1 VFSIGV
7 DLGQRQ
13 DYSAVAVVERMEQK
27 LHSFDHLHW
36 MLREEA
42 TAEEWVV
49 RHLERMPLGTAY
61 TAVTTRVVALAQSP
75 ALRGDCRLVVDATG
89 VGMPVVDMLR
99 EARPGCEMAAVSIT
113 GGQGQRFDGKVWHV
127 PKLDL
132 LARLQGLLEQKRLRI
147 ARGMR
152 ESGTLVRELTDM
164 RSTRRASGRLRVGA
178 DGAGQH
184 DDLALA
190 VALAVWMGRKGKIG
204 EQRRRLP
211 GI

>member
-1 VFSIGV
+1 
-7 DLGQRQ
+7 
-13 DYSAVAVVERMEQK
+13 
-27 LHSFDHLHW
+27 
-36 MLREEA
+36 
-42 TAEEWVV
+42 
-49 RHLERMPLGTAY
+49 
-61 TAVTTRVVALAQSP
+61 
-75 ALRGDCRLVVDATG
+75 
-89 VGMPVVDMLR
+89 
-99 EARPGCEMAAVSIT
+99 
-113 GGQGQRFDGKVWHV
+113 V

-132 LARLQGLLEQKRLRI
+132 LSRLQGLLEQKWLRI
-147 ARGMR
+147 SRGVR

-190 VALAVWMGRKGKIG
+190 VALAVWMGTKGEIG